1 VKKRIEL
8 GLDVTNTASR
18 QVLSVKGSGTPL
30 EMTVDAVAVPSGCET
45 WKVRMSSTKTFWVST
60 IVDPDAYLEDR
71 SLLEGSR
78 VSTSL
83 SSSRCEP
90 PRVVEI
96 GVGGLG
102 VGSSTVGADPS
113 EKLAVRSTVMVTF
126 VS

>member
-1 VKKRIEL
+1 LESENVLNKDVL
-8 GLDVTNTASR
+8 GLDS
-18 QVLSVKGSGTPL
+18 
-30 EMTVDAVAVPSGCET
+30 
-45 WKVRMSSTKTFWVST
+45 

-83 SSSRCEP
+83 LSSSRCEP

-102 VGSSTVGADPS
+102 VGRSTVGADPS